1 MRVLFLCIC
10 LANIV
15 SVQSQPVLHLLI
27 TCTVSKLLLSLVA
40 LVESQLLL
48 DGGWARELDF

>member
-1 MRVLFLCIC
+1 MHVFFLSIR

-27 TCTVSKLLLSLVA
+27 TCTVRELLLSLVA

-48 DGGWARELDF
+48 DGGWARKLDL